1 MKTSIIVLTLCM
13 ILLCFITLYIVSN
26 INYLPYFNEVQL
38 NNILTVSLVMII
50 AFLLIII
57 AKIVK

>member
-1 MKTSIIVLTLCM
+1 MKTSMIILALCM

-57 AKIVK
+57 AKIMK